1 MHGLAR
7 GALDLLFPRRCLG
20 CSDLGSF
27 FCPACIAALTPVS
40 EALCPTCHWPV
51 DPLLPRCACQKPAL
65 LCVRA
70 VAEYRDPLR
79 VAIHHFKY
87 DGQRAAAPALGGLL
101 TQATRPYTALDP
113 LMVPIPLHVSR
124 MRQRGYN
131 QSALLARAGACAGGF
146 TLAETALKRVRA
158 TPPQVGLSALAR
170 TENLTGAFAAQGSL
184 TAGRNI
190 MLVDDVCTT
199 GATLRSAAVA
209 LRQAGA
215 RNVYAAVLAIAI
227 GESQHR

>member
-7 GALDLLFPRRCLG
+7 GALDMLFPQRCLG

-27 FCPACIAALTPVS
+27 FCPACVAALIPVS
-40 EALCPTCHWPV
+40 EALCLTCHWPV
-51 DPLLPRCACQKPAL
+51 DPLLPQCACRKPAL

-87 DGQRAAAPALGGLL
+87 DGQRAAAPALGALL
-101 TQATRPYTALDP
+101 AKAMRPYTALDP
-113 LMVPIPLHVSR
+113 LVVPIPLHASR

-131 QSALLARAGACAGGF
+131 QSALIARAGARAGGF
-146 TLAETALKRVRA
+146 TLAETALRRVRA
-158 TPPQVGLSALAR
+158 TPPQVGLSTLAR
-170 TENLTGAFAAQGSL
+170 AENLTGAFAAQGAL
-184 TAGRNI
+184 AAGRDI
-190 MLVDDVCTT
+190 LLVDDVCTT

-209 LRQAGA
+209 LHQAGA
-215 RNVYAAVLAIAI
+215 RKVYAAVLAIAV